1 MKEKGVVNLN
11 TVQLVIAR
19 AYSSCFLQM
28 YCDVLL
34 PRNRCDGLE
43 EKVEFIFY
51 SGYKIGGPDLWHR

>member
-28 YCDVLL
+28 CCDFLL

-51 SGYKIGGPDLWHR
+51 SVYKIGGPDLWHR